1 MYKNLRLLYI
11 TTPDKK
17 EAQKIGHALVEE
29 NLAACANIFDGMNSI
44 YKWKG
49 KIQEENECVLIVK
62 THYSRIKK
70 VTRRVKEMHS
80 YEVPAVVS
88 FTITE
93 DEGNQEYLE
102 WLENASKQPF
112 EL

>member
-11 TTPDKK
+11 TTSDKK
-17 EAQKIGHALVEE
+17 EAQKIGRALVEE
-29 NLAACANIFDGMNSI
+29 NLAACANILDGMNSI

-49 KIQEENECVLIVK
+49 EIQEEEECVLLIK
-62 THYSRIKK
+62 THYSRVKK
-70 VTRRVKEMHS
+70 VTRRVNEMHS
-80 YEVPAVVS
+80 YEVPCVIS

-93 DEGNQEYLE
+93 DEGNEEYLQ
-102 WLENASKQPF
+102 WLEEMSKQPF